1 MGMDHT
7 LLIQMLEDGFF
18 AAVAATG
25 FAAISR
31 PPRQAFLWCAIIAA
45 VGHSTRFLL
54 QHQQVFPQL
63 SGIVVATTLAS
74 LVVGILAVL
83 CSPIAKMPAETCLF
97 PSLLPMIPGM
107 YAYRCFGAMA
117 VCVLHPAKATYDQY
131 FYLFASNGLVCLFT
145 LLGMVLAASVPI
157 FALRKISFTATR

>member
-1 MGMDHT
+1 MIGDI
-7 LLIQMLEDGFF
+7 LQDALF
-18 AAVAATG
+18 AAIAAIG
-25 FAAISR
+25 FTSISR
-31 PPRQAFLWCAIIAA
+31 PPRLAYLFCGLIAA
-45 VGHSTRFLL
+45 AGHSARYLL
-54 QHQQVFPQL
+54 MSDTFTGMHILP
-63 SGIVVATTLAS
+63 ATFLAS
-74 LVVGILAVL
+74 LLIGCLSVFL
-83 CSPIAKMPAETCLF
+83 SPIARFPAETCLF